1 VLDFFSCFRLRAFRD
16 WPLEDNGGDGLTR
29 AANKLSFAGPISVL
43 ELDLFVGLAKM
54 DGLLRDG
61 ERQSRPA
68 ADVVGDR

>member
-1 VLDFFSCFRLRAFRD
+1 LIFFRVSAYGHLGTGH
-16 WPLEDNGGDGLTR
+16 NGGDGLTR

-68 ADVVGDR
+68 ADVLGDR